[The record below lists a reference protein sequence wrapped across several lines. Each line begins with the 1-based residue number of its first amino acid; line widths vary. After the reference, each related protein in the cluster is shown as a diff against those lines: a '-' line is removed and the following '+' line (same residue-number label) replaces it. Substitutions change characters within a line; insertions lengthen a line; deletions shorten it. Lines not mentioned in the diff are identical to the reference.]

1 VDDERETEGTKRDAP
16 MIFRCA
22 MLPLST
28 DANISR
34 RTFIKGTAA
43 AVGAVVLAGSLA
55 GCDGND
61 ETTTTSA
68 STTTTTEPP
77 TTTTTTE
84 PPTTTTDGGPATTD
98 PSTQGGGVICTCE
111 AVCSCDG
118 HCSCDGQ
125 GQTGGH
131 YWYPT

>member
-1 VDDERETEGTKRDAP
+1 MDEEKQPEATEREKP

-22 MLPLST
+22 MLPVPADTSM
-28 DANISR
+28 SR
-34 RTFIKGTAA
+34 RTFIKGAAITA
-43 AVGAVVLAGSLA
+43 GAVTLLGGLA
-55 GCDGND
+55 GCGDGD
-61 ETTTTSA
+61 GPTTTSTA
-68 STTTTTEPP
+68 ATTTTTEAP
-77 TTTTTTE
+77 TTTTE

-98 PSTQGGGVICTCE
+98 PSGTAGGVICTCE

-125 GQTGGH
+125 STGGGH